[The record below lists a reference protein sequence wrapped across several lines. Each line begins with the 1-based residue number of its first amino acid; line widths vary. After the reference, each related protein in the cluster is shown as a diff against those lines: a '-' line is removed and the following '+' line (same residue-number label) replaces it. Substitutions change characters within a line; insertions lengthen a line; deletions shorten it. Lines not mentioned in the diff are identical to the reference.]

1 MPQISRFLGIIISMY
16 FDDHNPPYFH
26 AQYNK
31 YKIQIRINDLSVIEG
46 KLPPRVLGLVIEWAT
61 IHQDELA
68 ENWNHIEQ
76 KQPLNKIEPLQ

>member
-16 FDDHNPPYFH
+16 FDDHNPPHFH

-31 YKIQIRINDLSVIEG
+31 YKVQIKIDDLSVIEG

-61 IHQDELA
+61 IHQNELI
-68 ENWNHIEQ
+68 ENWKQIEQ
-76 KQPLNKIEPLQ
+76 KRPLNKIDPLQ